1 MNIDKERFVE
11 KIKNLIK
18 DGETVRATKRVSNGG
33 ALVPT
38 TTYYDTEKFK
48 GWVSD
53 ALTVL
58 EFYQIHTAGD
68 KLISD
73 LLEVKHAS
81 ERNINAVQEQ
91 LKSILKAV
99 EEGYIEIGGAGK
111 SKQDAEIILQNVFN
125 KFHKVAR
132 QLRARYDSRETLK
145 IKDEYDVQDLLHAL
159 LQLHFDDIR
168 PEEWT
173 PSYAGGSVRMDF
185 LLKDEGI
192 VIEVKKTRESLTQK
206 KLGEELIID
215 RAKYKEHPDCKKMYC
230 FVYDPEGILGN
241 PAGIKKDLEK
251 GEEDFI
257 KVFIRPE

>member
-1 MNIDKERFVE
+1 MKEKLVQKLTE
-11 KIKNLIK
+11 LIE
-18 DGETVRATKRVSNGG
+18 DGEAVRKTKRIATGG
-33 ALVPT
+33 MITPT
-38 TTYYDTEKFK
+38 TTFFDTEKFK
-48 GWVSD
+48 GWVSNI
-53 ALTVL
+53 LTVL
-58 EFYQIHTAGD
+58 RHCQIDTVEGKMIAE
-68 KLISD
+68 

-81 ERNINAVQEQ
+81 ERNINSVQEQ
-91 LKSILKAV
+91 LRSILKAV
-99 EEGYIEIGGAGK
+99 EEGFIEIDGEDKSGK
-111 SKQDAEIILQNVFN
+111 DTEAILQNIFN
-125 KFHKVAR
+125 RFHKVAR
-132 QLRARYDSRETLK
+132 QLRTRHDSRETLQ

-173 PSYAGGSVRMDF
+173 PSYAGGSGRVDF

-230 FVYDPEGILGN
+230 FVYDPEGMLGN

>member
-1 MNIDKERFVE
+1 MRTIKGQMIEKLTSLIQEGEEIRKSRCIIQNGYYKGCVGYNEPKFRGWISSILAVLKSIDADVQEFTCFRQELKVRNVDEDD
-11 KIKNLIK
+11 INL
-18 DGETVRATKRVSNGG
+18 
-33 ALVPT
+33 
-38 TTYYDTEKFK
+38 
-48 GWVSD
+48 
-53 ALTVL
+53 
-58 EFYQIHTAGD
+58 
-68 KLISD
+68 
-73 LLEVKHAS
+73 
-81 ERNINAVQEQ
+81 VQEQ
-91 LKSILKAV
+91 LRSIKKNIEDGFIQIKA
-99 EEGYIEIGGAGK
+99 EEQAEQNIEEVLENI
-111 SKQDAEIILQNVFN
+111 FN

-132 QLRARYDSRETLK
+132 QLRTRHESRETLQ
-145 IKDEYDVQDLLHAL
+145 IRDEYDVQDLLHAL

-230 FVYDPEGILGN
+230 FVYDPEGMLGN

-251 GEEDFI
+251 GEEDFV